1 MQSHSIFSFD
11 WNLINQLPTL
21 VHAIDKMKVHIY
33 GPYNAKRLDYADVFC
48 NINTNIYTIDVPD
61 ICAQKWFEF

>member
-1 MQSHSIFSFD
+1 
-11 WNLINQLPTL
+11 
-21 VHAIDKMKVHIY
+21 
-33 GPYNAKRLDYADVFC
+33 VFC